1 LNVQRFRDLPIRRKL
16 LVMSVASS
24 AAAVV
29 LAGSGFLTWDIIRFR
44 SDLRRDLTA
53 AVSLLAEN
61 SGAPLTFRD
70 DRVARDILGVLRYQ
84 PRVVAAC
91 LYDRSGAVFSRYQRT
106 AGAECP
112 SQPTLASRLGWD
124 AFEFVGPVVVDEK
137 PVGAIYVRRDLTD
150 LYERLRVAGV
160 AALCLLL
167 VATAGALLMTA
178 RLQQSIAV
186 PLLTLASTAREISTT
201 RDYSLRAHADGH
213 DEVGVVV
220 AAFNEM
226 LDRIKEARDRE
237 REASRLKDEFLA
249 TLSHE
254 LRTPLN
260 AVLGWTSM
268 LRSGRLDQA
277 TQSRALETIE
287 RNAKAQVTLIGDLLD
302 MSSIVKGQP
311 RLRARTADLAAIVDA
326 AVDVVRPSALAKEIV
341 ISLSVEARPAL
352 THGDPGRLQQ
362 IVWNLLSNAVKFTPP
377 RGTIEVRLSR
387 ENGHVLSVRDT
398 GHGIDP
404 AFQPFVF
411 EPFRQGDG
419 TTTREFGGLGLGLA
433 IVKQLVE
440 LHGGTVRMQ
449 SEGVTHGATFEVL
462 LPSVIDRRSEEMPG
476 PELGPQDHTH
486 VSAGLL
492 DGVSVLV
499 VDDNEDARVLLSATL
514 GQYGAKV
521 TTVST
526 VRDALASVD
535 REPPTIILSDIAM
548 PHEDGLELI
557 RQLRARSPA
566 NGGRIPAVA
575 VSAYASVSDGL
586 AAEAAGYQAHM
597 AKPFEPSEVV
607 QLVALLSRWEMTSGG
622 MPPVS

>member
-1 LNVQRFRDLPIRRKL
+1 MPQFRDLSIRRKL

-53 AVSLLAEN
+53 AVNLLAEN
-61 SGAPLTFRD
+61 SGAPLMFRD
-70 DRVARDILGVLRYQ
+70 DRVAQEILSGLRNQ
-84 PRVVAAC
+84 PRIVTAC
-91 LYDRSGAVFSRYQRT
+91 LYDQNGAVFSRYQRP
-106 AGAECP
+106 AGAACP
-112 SQPTLASRLGWD
+112 AAPVSVGSLGGD
-124 AFEFVGPVVVDEK
+124 ALEFVGPVVVDEK
-137 PVGAIYVRRDLTD
+137 RVGSIYVRRDLAD
-150 LYERLRVAGV
+150 LYERLRVAGLT
-160 AALCLLL
+160 ALVLLL
-167 VATAGALLMTA
+167 VATAGALLMTT

-186 PLLTLASTAREISTT
+186 PLLTLARTAREISTT
-201 RDYSLRAHADGH
+201 RDYSIRAQAAGE
-213 DEVGVVV
+213 DEIGVVV

-226 LDRIKEARDRE
+226 LDRTKEALDRE
-237 REASRLKDEFLA
+237 REANRLKDEFLA

-277 TQSRALETIE
+277 THAHALETIE
-287 RNAKAQVTLIGDLLD
+287 RNARAQVTLVEDLLD
-302 MSSIVKGQP
+302 MSSIVNGQP

-326 AVDVVRPSALAKEIV
+326 AVDVVRPSAMAKQIG

-387 ENGHVLSVRDT
+387 ENGHLLSIRDT
-398 GHGIDP
+398 GRGIDP

-411 EPFRQGDG
+411 DPFRQADG
-419 TTTREFGGLGLGLA
+419 TSTREVGGLGLGLA

-440 LHGGTVRMQ
+440 LHGGTIRVRSQ
-449 SEGVTHGATFEVL
+449 GLGEGATFEVV
-462 LPSVIDRRSEEMPG
+462 LPSVVDRRSAEEGPLPKDDGQRMPVNSK
-476 PELGPQDHTH
+476 LL
-486 VSAGLL
+486 SGLN
-492 DGVSVLV
+492 VLV
-499 VDDNEDARVLLSATL
+499 VDDEEDTRLLLSATL
-514 GQYGAKV
+514 TQHGATV
-521 TTVST
+521 TTAST
-526 VRDALASVD
+526 VREALASVD
-535 REPPTIILSDIAM
+535 RQLPAIVLSDIGM

-566 NGGRIPAVA
+566 RGGSIPAVA
-575 VSAYASVSDGL
+575 VSAYASLSDGL
-586 AAEAAGYQAHM
+586 AAEAAGYQAHV
-597 AKPFEPSEVV
+597 AKPFEPSEIV
-607 QLVALLSRWEMTSGG
+607 QLVALLSRSNLSTPG
-622 MPPVS
+622 